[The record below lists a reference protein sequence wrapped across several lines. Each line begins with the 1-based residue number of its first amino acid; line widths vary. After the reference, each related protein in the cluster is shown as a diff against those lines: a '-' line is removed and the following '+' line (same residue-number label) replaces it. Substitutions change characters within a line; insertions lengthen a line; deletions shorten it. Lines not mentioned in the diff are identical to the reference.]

1 MNRKYLKGEKLE
13 TVVHV
18 FVGLVNGRKLETV
31 VHVFVGLV
39 YCKIPIIKVNWE
51 ISQREKFET
60 VVPAFVG
67 LVYCEIISVAFKN
80 VTLEAKAVVH
90 YVL

>member
-1 MNRKYLKGEKLE
+1 MVHAFVGLVNGGKLE

-18 FVGLVNGRKLETV
+18 FA
-31 VHVFVGLV
+31 GLV

-51 ISQREKFET
+51 ISQREKLET
-60 VVPAFVG
+60 MVPVFVE

-80 VTLEAKAVVH
+80 VTLEAKADVTFCRQNFQ
-90 YVL
+90 